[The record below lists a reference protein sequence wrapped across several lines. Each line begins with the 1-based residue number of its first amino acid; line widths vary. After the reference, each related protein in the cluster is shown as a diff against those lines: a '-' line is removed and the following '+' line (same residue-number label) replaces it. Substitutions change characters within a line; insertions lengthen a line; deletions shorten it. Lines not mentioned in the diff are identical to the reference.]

1 MKKLIKRIIAVMCV
15 FVLVVSSNWYGISS
29 NVSASTETNVG
40 EWLLYSNASGE
51 AFWRNGAN
59 GLEFSKNNASVDLPS
74 TTLKENLVLALKF
87 NITDEDALTS
97 LEAGVVELAQ
107 ETCDHSEICWVLA
120 NRGLQV
126 GMNEI
131 RLSLTDTY
139 STDGNTG
146 PFSLESTIKYFRLYS
161 ITDAGEGTA
170 TLYEAKLIDTSIS
183 ISDEKIEWSL
193 IEAGTQLNAAIENG
207 QTDNSMYNLTAT
219 TGTVETDKSGP
230 EAGTVY
236 SKTIV
241 PARDTE
247 TGTGG
252 RIGFNPGYQGHLGM
266 NTVTI
271 PDTYTQ
277 DDLSLTFW
285 LYSSTGNNLPG
296 GGIGLASGGWN
307 GNDEIR
313 WVVGGLAIQQGWNYI
328 ELPLNDYDFSWGTFD
343 YQNINFVHWYTD
355 GYLTEETEFRITD
368 IKLTAPLKADDTT
381 QASYLVGEIP
391 FTLDKTFQAT
401 GSTAVTVSAEKVF
414 DEIDASGRDTSK
426 LQLLMDVEVENLT
439 NPNDLSDFALFS
451 GQLELTSGGTCDVEE
466 ISTSISTLNWRSGK
480 HEYAINLSSLSGTID
495 YASINYMRI
504 YLIIGEGNTTDE
516 LRIKINN
523 VRLVDA
529 TNQKS
534 TLPTLFGDGMLF
546 QQNKPMNM
554 WGYGTAGDAVT
565 AKLYKGD
572 TLLETRETVISENGR
587 FEFFFSAR
595 EGSYDTY
602 TIDVTVGKENIVV
615 EDILIGE
622 LWIAGG
628 QSNMELLVSKDMN
641 AEEIVENAS
650 NPYIRMFLEPTYP
663 FGSTGTQ
670 LIEPGEDVPN
680 AYWGYGNNGAQVGNT
695 SSVAYTFAKNL
706 QEKLKVPVGIINS
719 AIGGTVIEGWL
730 SREAIE
736 GDTEVKTAL
745 QEYGL
750 YYNEDNWPTTA
761 GTMSTLY
768 NQKIGPLEGM
778 NIAGVIWY
786 QGESNSN
793 RSEIYDIELDLL
805 KRSWSKVFGFE
816 NEDMPFI
823 FTQVAPYRYDNGM
836 VNNQHLGYL
845 AMYMERGWKLSE
857 NKNTAMLTVYDL
869 PLDHV
874 KDGVST
880 NPIHP
885 RVKTPIGE
893 RFYKSAYN
901 MVYGGNKE
909 YTAPVY
915 KSMEIK
921 EHAIYITFEHVGAG
935 LQLTDDSGDI
945 HGFTIA
951 GQDGVY
957 VNAQAELIDKDTV
970 MVWNERVAEP
980 KNVMYAFDNFNQGAN
995 LCNSVEIPVSPFRTV
1010 DIDDTTK
1017 NPDAT
1022 LSYFTAQDWMCADK
1036 DVWVYDSTNTENAN
1050 MATGYRPSFAVN
1062 GGTSDY
1068 EYAPATKVEGNASL
1082 KVTYDDDFSVSPI
1095 LSYESVK
1102 QDWSKFKYLSFDVQN
1117 PDEVSVS
1124 MTIQSSGETYTV
1136 CSVSGTDAVNV
1147 TATGNSFAT
1156 VAFDL
1161 TNLKLDGS
1169 TVADTETVLNELTN
1183 LTIHVVAE
1191 QPGTMYFDAFSFGM
1205 TEAVEVEVSK
1215 PRTILYQE
1223 TFSAGEAPLDADEYR
1238 EEGYLFA
1245 GWFVNDTCTTA
1256 LTDLNKELAEN
1267 VYAKYVD
1274 ARMLG
1279 VKAQISANLLDN
1291 KTDNDNEGAIRFV
1304 TTVDTLSY
1312 SKVGFVF
1319 RIGNAEQAVGSDEV
1333 YEVLYGVND
1342 STEESKMTEYLP
1354 KKEFCLSSQFFKTFT
1369 LTGFGKEAERFNY
1382 DTEISVTPYW
1392 ITQDGTT
1399 VYGTCETKS
1408 IRMGLSN

>member
-15 FVLVVSSNWYGISS
+15 FVLMVSSNWCGIIPNVNASS
-29 NVSASTETNVG
+29 ETNAG

-51 AFWRNGAN
+51 AFRRNGAN

-74 TTLKENLVLALKF
+74 TALKENLVLSLKF
-87 NITDEDALTS
+87 YINDEDALTS

-107 ETCDHSEICWVLA
+107 ETCDHSEICWFLA
-120 NRGLQV
+120 DRGLQV

-131 RLSLTDTY
+131 QLSLTDTY
-139 STDGNTG
+139 STEGSTG

-161 ITDAGEGTA
+161 ITDAEEGTA
-170 TLYEAKLIDTSIS
+170 TLYEVKLVDTSVS

-207 QTDNSMYNLTAT
+207 QTDDSRYNLTAT
-219 TGTVETDKSGP
+219 TGTVGTDENGP
-230 EAGTVY
+230 DEGTVY

-247 TGTGG
+247 AETGG

-271 PDTYTQ
+271 PDAYTQ

-313 WVVGGLAIQQGWNYI
+313 WVVGGLTIQQGWNYI
-328 ELPLNDYDFSWGTFD
+328 ELPLNAYDFSWGTFD

-355 GYLTEETEFRITD
+355 GGYLTEETEFRITD
-368 IKLTAPLKADDTT
+368 IKLTAPLKEDDSTE
-381 QASYLVGEIP
+381 ASYLVGEIP
-391 FTLDKTFQAT
+391 FALDRTFQAT
-401 GSTAVTVSAEKVF
+401 GTSALTVSAEKAF
-414 DEIDASGRDTSK
+414 DAIDASGRDISK

-451 GQLELTSGGTCDVEE
+451 GQLELTSGGMCDVEE
-466 ISTSISTLNWRSGK
+466 ISTSISTFNWQSGK
-480 HEYAINLSSLSGTID
+480 HEYVVNLSSLSGTID

-504 YLIIGEGNTTDE
+504 YIIIGEGNTTDE
-516 LRIKINN
+516 LHIKIDN
-523 VRLVDA
+523 VRLVDT

-534 TLPTLFGDGMLF
+534 TLPTLFSDGMLF

-554 WGYGTAGDAVT
+554 WGYGTAGDTVT
-565 AKLYKGD
+565 AKLYKEE
-572 TLLETRETVISENGR
+572 TLLETKKAVVSEKGR
-587 FEFFFSAR
+587 WELSFSAR

-602 TIDVTVGKENIVV
+602 TIDVTIGAENKVV
-615 EDILIGE
+615 EDVLIGE

-641 AEEIVENAS
+641 AEAIMENAD

-670 LIEPGEDVPN
+670 LIEPGKDVPN
-680 AYWGYGNNGAQVGNT
+680 AYWGYGNNGAQVGKT

-736 GDTEVKTAL
+736 GDATVKAAL
-745 QEYGL
+745 QKYGL
-750 YYNEDNWPTTA
+750 YYSEDNWPTAA

-805 KRSWSKVFGFE
+805 KRSWSKAFGFE

-823 FTQVAPYRYDNGM
+823 FTQVAPYRYDNGT

-845 AMYMERGWKLSE
+845 AMYMEQGWKLSE
-857 NKNTAMLTVYDL
+857 DKNTAMLTVYDL
-869 PLDHV
+869 PLEHV
-874 KDGVST
+874 KDGTST
-880 NPIHP
+880 DPIHP

-901 MVYGGNKE
+901 MVYGGGKE

-921 EHAIYITFEHVGAG
+921 ENAIYITFDHVGDG

-957 VNAQAELIDKDTV
+957 VNAQAENIDKDTV
-970 MVWNERVAEP
+970 KVWNERLAEP

-995 LCNSVEIPVSPFRTV
+995 LCNSVEIPASPFRTV

-1017 NPDAT
+1017 NPDST
-1022 LSYFTAQDWMCADK
+1022 LSYFTAQDWMYADK

-1050 MATGYRPSFAVN
+1050 MGTGYRPSFAVN
-1062 GGTSDY
+1062 GGTSGY
-1068 EYAPATKVEGNASL
+1068 EYDSVTKAEGNASL
-1082 KVTYDDDFSVSPI
+1082 KVTYDDNFSVSPI

-1117 PDEVSVS
+1117 VDEVSVS
-1124 MTIQSSGETYTV
+1124 MKIQSSGETYTV
-1136 CSVSGTDAVNV
+1136 SSVSGTDVVNV

-1156 VAFDL
+1156 VTFDL
-1161 TNLKLDGS
+1161 TNLKLDGN
-1169 TVADTETVLNELTN
+1169 TVADTEVVLGKLTD
-1183 LTIHVVAE
+1183 LTIHVVTE
-1191 QPGTMYFDAFSFGM
+1191 QSGTMYFDAFSFGM
-1205 TEAVEVEVSK
+1205 TDAVEVEVSK
-1215 PRTILYQE
+1215 PRIILYQE
-1223 TFSAGEAPLDADEYR
+1223 AFAAGEEPGDADEYR

-1256 LTDLNKELAEN
+1256 LTALNQNLAEN

-1274 ARMLG
+1274 ARILG
-1279 VKAQISANLLDN
+1279 VKAQITANLIDN
-1291 KTDNDNEGAIRFV
+1291 RTDNDGEGSIRFV
-1304 TTVDTLSY
+1304 TTVDSLSY
-1312 SKVGFVF
+1312 QKVGFVLK
-1319 RIGNAEQAVGSDEV
+1319 IGDVVENVGSDEV
-1333 YEVLYGVND
+1333 YTVLYAVND
-1342 STEESKMTEYLP
+1342 SETELTEYHP
-1354 KKEFCLSSQFFKTFT
+1354 YEEFSPSSLYFKTFT
-1369 LTGFGKEAERFNY
+1369 LTGFKEDGKKYNY

-1392 ITQDGTT
+1392 VTQDGTT
-1399 VYGTCETKS
+1399 VYGTTAIRS
-1408 IRMGLSN
+1408 INMGRSN